1 MWWSAQ
7 ISMLHGN
14 VVDLIH
20 EVYTVL
26 IEQVSRG
33 QQGEKSLDGRKR
45 WRGGREGEMKWVR
58 GREKGVK
65 REE

>member
-1 MWWSAQ
+1 MYVKCGGGGSAQMWWSAQ

-45 WRGGREGEMKWVR
+45 WRGGGR
-58 GREKGVK
+58 GR
-65 REE
+65 

>member
-1 MWWSAQ
+1 
-7 ISMLHGN
+7 MLHVN

-33 QQGEKSLDGRKR
+33 QQGEKSLAGRKR
-45 WRGGREGEMKWVR
+45 WRGEGGGDKVSKGKGEGSQKGRIKTEMSGE
-58 GREKGVK
+58 
-65 REE
+65 